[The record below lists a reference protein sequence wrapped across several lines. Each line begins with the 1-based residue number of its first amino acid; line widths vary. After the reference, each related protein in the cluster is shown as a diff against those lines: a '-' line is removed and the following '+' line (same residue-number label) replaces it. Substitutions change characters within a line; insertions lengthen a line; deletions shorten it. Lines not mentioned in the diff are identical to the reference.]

1 MNVLKKIVI
10 PRSNVTVGY
19 ILSELEEMAREEF
32 HRLKK
37 VKEKKAKGKNKGKNP
52 KPDHEGL
59 CPVCIEDL
67 NREEVNTKVKPKLMP
82 APAQEVYKPATP
94 QLELSAASS
103 WETGAE
109 HVEQLAESN
118 LKLEY
123 IKKHI
128 NELITLGKSFV
139 ESGVDY
145 IDVEEFLCICEGAKA
160 KLEEALFVNDEST
173 SQYIGDN
180 DTRLEDF
187 KGHLRGVIE
196 IAKDLNVES
205 AVEPSFC
212 DFLQA
217 CENIDEKL
225 NTDVKENKSRLQELD
240 SHIDDVVQV
249 TSEYKKQGLLSPSV
263 EEFMKS
269 CKEIKLKI
277 KEYSEQESRL
287 DKINHLKQHVGDLEV
302 LTGEMK
308 KKGLQ
313 SKSIDNFSKSCKKF
327 KDKLDSY
334 AKPERNATELSS
346 LIEQI
351 DKTIGLSMEAKDI
364 GIVGDSIE
372 DLVKSSEKLKKKITP
387 VQDTKSK
394 ILHSLKIN
402 IDDVMGLVDSYKT
415 QGLVTDS
422 VEDFLKTCKVARKKI
437 EGYEILPPRTVT
449 EDEPPCLGRCVSR
462 NESFQTEVIMPEGVD
477 VCKSCHKMYQKD
489 IPTPCESCA
498 TEMKEFKLP
507 SDFSI
512 CETCSKVNEPIEIAE
527 SISGTSEHVPMEVY
541 CDICKKTMKEDH
553 EHEPIPVD
561 SKAGYYE
568 RKIRKITKVKR
579 SQNPDGTIR
588 EETETISIRKI
599 KREPT
604 KTSLEDDDEDEVSSD
619 DETCVAV
626 CILHDHNQR
635 GFHARLIKSESVLKT
650 NHSQNSVL
658 RNSNSISTL

>member
-37 VKEKKAKGKNKGKNP
+37 VKEKKAKGKYKGKNP

-59 CPVCIEDL
+59 CPVCLEDL
-67 NREEVNTKVKPKLMP
+67 NKEEFNTRVKPKVMP
-82 APAQEVYKPATP
+82 TPALEVYKPSTP
-94 QLELSAASS
+94 EELSAASS
-103 WETGAE
+103 WGTGTV
-109 HVEQLAESN
+109 HVEQLPDGN

-128 NELITLGKSFV
+128 NELITLGKTFV
-139 ESGVDY
+139 NSGVDY
-145 IDVEEFLCICEGAKA
+145 IDVEDFLRICEDAKA

-173 SQYIGDN
+173 SQYKGDY

-205 AVEPSFC
+205 SVEPSFC
-212 DFLQA
+212 NFLQA
-217 CENIDEKL
+217 CESIDEKL
-225 NTDVKENKSRLQELD
+225 NTDVKENKSRLQKLD
-240 SHIDDVVQV
+240 GHIDDVVKI

-263 EEFMKS
+263 EEFMES
-269 CKEIKLKI
+269 CKQIKLKI
-277 KEYSEQESRL
+277 KEYSEQESKL
-287 DKINHLKQHVGDLEV
+287 DKINHLKQHVGDLEI
-302 LTGEMK
+302 LTSEMK

-313 SKSIDNFSKSCKKF
+313 SRSIDNFSKSVKKF
-327 KDKLDSY
+327 KEKLDSY
-334 AKPERNATELSS
+334 AKPEKNAVELNN

-351 DKTIGLSMEAKDI
+351 DKTIGLSMEAKDT

-394 ILHSLKIN
+394 ILQSLKIN
-402 IDDVMGLVDSYKT
+402 IDDVMGLVDSYKE

-422 VEDFLKTCKVARKKI
+422 VEDFLSTCKVARKKI
-437 EGYEILPPRTVT
+437 EGYEVLPPRTKT
-449 EDEPPCLGRCVSR
+449 EEEPPCLGRCISC

-498 TEMKEFKLP
+498 AEMKEFKLP
-507 SDFSI
+507 SDLSI
-512 CETCSKVNEPIEIAE
+512 CETCSKVSEPLEIAE
-527 SISGTSEHVPMEVY
+527 SISATSEQVPMEVY
-541 CDICKKTMKEDH
+541 CDICKKMMKEDH

-561 SKAGYYE
+561 SKTGYYE
-568 RKIRKITKVKR
+568 RKIRKITKVIR

-604 KTSLEDDDEDEVSSD
+604 KTSLDDDDDEDSSD

-626 CILHDHNQR
+626 CILHDHNQC
-635 GFHARLIKSESVLKT
+635 GFHARLIKSESVLK
-650 NHSQNSVL
+650 NSVL
-658 RNSNSISTL
+658 RKVLRNCNSFSTL